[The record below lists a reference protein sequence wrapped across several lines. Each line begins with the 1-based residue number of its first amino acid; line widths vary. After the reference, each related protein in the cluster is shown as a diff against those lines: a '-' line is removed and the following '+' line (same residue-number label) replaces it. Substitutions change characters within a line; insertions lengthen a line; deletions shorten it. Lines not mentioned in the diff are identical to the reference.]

1 MAAGRLAVPP
11 DGGVDPTRAST
22 VAAPVSDIAS
32 VIQLA
37 VAPVFLLAGIG
48 AFINAFSGRLA
59 RIVDRSRRLEERRVS
74 ASETARLTAQHELAL
89 LGRRARWIYLG
100 ITLGVT
106 SALTICLLIIVAFV
120 EHFFQ
125 LNLATAIG
133 ILFVLAMLALVG
145 ALLAFLREVFL
156 AIHALAIGG
165 D

>member
-1 MAAGRLAVPP
+1 MA
-11 DGGVDPTRAST
+11 T
-22 VAAPVSDIAS
+22 PVSEIAS

-48 AFINAFSGRLA
+48 AFINAFSSRLA
-59 RIVDRSRRLEERRVS
+59 RIVDRSRLLEERLGSTRE
-74 ASETARLTAQHELAL
+74 SERDAARREVRQ

-106 SALTICLLIIVAFV
+106 SALFICVLIVAAFV
-120 EHFFQ
+120 EHFFS

-133 ILFVLAMLALVG
+133 TLFVLAMLALVG

-156 AIHALAIGG
+156 AIRNLAIGRG
-165 D
+165 

>member
-1 MAAGRLAVPP
+1 M
-11 DGGVDPTRAST
+11 ST
-22 VAAPVSDIAS
+22 PVSDIAS

-48 AFINAFSGRLA
+48 AFINAFSSRRA
-59 RIVDRSRRLEERRVS
+59 RIVDRSRLLEERLTS
-74 ASETARLTAQHELAL
+74 ASDTARATADREVRQ

-106 SALTICLLIIVAFV
+106 SALFICLLIITAFI
-120 EHFFQ
+120 EHFFA

-133 ILFVLAMLALVG
+133 ALFVLAMLALVG

-156 AIHALAIGG
+156 AIRILAIGSR
-165 D
+165 

>member
-1 MAAGRLAVPP
+1 MTP
-11 DGGVDPTRAST
+11 
-22 VAAPVSDIAS
+22 PVSEIAS

-59 RIVDRSRRLEERRVS
+59 RIVDRSRLLEERLGSNRE
-74 ASETARLTAQHELAL
+74 AERETARREVRQ

-106 SALTICLLIIVAFV
+106 SALFICLLIIMAFI
-120 EHFFQ
+120 EHFFA
-125 LNLATAIG
+125 LDLATAIG
-133 ILFVLAMLALVG
+133 TLFVLAMLALVG

-156 AIHALAIGG
+156 AIRNLAIGRG
-165 D
+165 